1 MVAPVRSIVDVAV
14 RAPPAVIAPLSAVA
28 PLVVMLMFAARSAPV
43 MVASVIIVVVITSV
57 PALVTHSGPGR
68 ISLNIGG
75 SREKPPEAARY
86 REKPREAVRSR
97 EKPRDAAR

>member
-1 MVAPVRSIVDVAV
+1 MK
-14 RAPPAVIAPLSAVA
+14 AVILILNVTVHF
-28 PLVVMLMFAARSAPV
+28 LTFHKCL
-43 MVASVIIVVVITSV
+43 IYTSYI
-57 PALVTHSGPGR
+57 PTHSGPDR